1 VEAVAFLDFEILYKL
16 QNLLLVLG
24 IFQFLQMNLQL
35 PPYNQMVDLF
45 YLQVSHQQR
54 KMVEYFQ

>member
-1 VEAVAFLDFEILYKL
+1 VEQRLVEAVAFLDFEILYKL
-16 QNLLLVLG
+16 QNLLLVPG

-45 YLQVSHQQR
+45 YPQV
-54 KMVEYFQ
+54 

>member
-1 VEAVAFLDFEILYKL
+1 VAFLDFEILYKL
-16 QNLLLVLG
+16 QNLLLVPG

-45 YLQVSHQQR
+45 YPQVSHQQQ

>member
-16 QNLLLVLG
+16 QNLLPVPG
-24 IFQFLQMNLQL
+24 TFQFLQMNLQL
-35 PPYNQMVDLF
+35 PPYNQMVGLCF
-45 YLQVSHQQR
+45 HQVSHQQR